1 MCYRGFSNWP
11 PVWVEKFGTTKLN
24 GEIGTLVHLGRNEKR
39 APNVLYLH
47 INYDGIPYCGSLL
60 IDNSAFRDTVY
71 EILEKH
77 LGDRIKDIGGL
88 DVSYTL

>member
-1 MCYRGFSNWP
+1 M
-11 PVWVEKFGTTKLN
+11 
-24 GEIGTLVHLGRNEKR
+24 HLGRNEKR
-39 APNVLYLH
+39 TPNVLYLH
-47 INYDGIPYCGSLL
+47 ITYDGIPYCGSLL

-77 LGDRIKDIGGL
+77 LGDSIKDIAGL